1 MQPPLTPDNGTV
13 PPRFRIGDL
22 QVDIGKA
29 EVTRGDEQIALPKL
43 SFDLLCALINA
54 APAIV
59 TNDDLLQ
66 QVWPGL
72 LVSPESVAQRVKL
85 LRSAIGDD
93 SQQPRYILGVRGRGY
108 RLIPLPERLAE
119 SRPPASDSTNPS
131 IDTPSQAIAGGPS
144 FQSPALR
151 RSSQR
156 RVLLIL
162 GIVAVTSLVG
172 LAIRAVVV
180 RTRELPSPATALPA
194 TAATS
199 APGAAAIPVSQHS
212 IAVLPFVDMSE
223 KKDQEY
229 FGDGMAEE
237 IIDLLVK
244 IPGLKVIARTSS
256 FQFKGKTED
265 LRDIGTKLGAA
276 YVLEGSV
283 RKAGDQLRVTA
294 QLINSRDGTHLW
306 SETYDRDLSDV
317 LKMQDEIAVK
327 VAHALQIE
335 VRVRDYFASRPALHN
350 AEAYT
355 LHLQAAHAFNRFDR
369 QGFEQD
375 VSDEQQALDL
385 DPTFAEAAGGL
396 AGAYQYGGQVGYL
409 APGLAF
415 EKSRD
420 AAELA
425 LKLNP
430 KLAGVHALLSSIN
443 DVYRWDWPAAEKEI
457 NLARALA
464 PNDPVVAWAAMRHSL
479 ILGRWDD
486 ALRLVN
492 ALQELDPL
500 NSDGYY
506 WLSLVQLRRDRLPEA
521 EAAVRRTLEISPTY
535 NGGRYTLG
543 LVLLARSQPQGALAE
558 MRKEPFDA
566 ARLIGSA
573 MAYFALRAKAE
584 SDAALAQML
593 KNYAASTAAG
603 IAAIYAF
610 RGESDEA
617 FKWLDRAYE
626 QKDPLLYRIK
636 FTPEFDGVHG
646 DPRYKAFLKKMN
658 LPEES
663 SLGQRPSDH

>member
-1 MQPPLTPDNGTV
+1 MQPPLTPDNGTA

-22 QVDIGKA
+22 EVDIGKA
-29 EVTRGDEQIALPKL
+29 EVTRGDEKIALPKL

-108 RLIPLPERLAE
+108 RLIPIPTRLAG
-119 SRPPASDSTNPS
+119 SRPPPGDSTNPS
-131 IDTPSQAIAGGPS
+131 KDTPEATIPGAPTSQTPTPKRSNRRLTRVVIA
-144 FQSPALR
+144 A
-151 RSSQR
+151 
-156 RVLLIL
+156 
-162 GIVAVTSLVG
+162 
-172 LAIRAVVV
+172 AVVIG
-180 RTRELPSPATALPA
+180 LG
-194 TAATS
+194 AATVLVLHFWAS
-199 APGAAAIPVSQHS
+199 NHGGGRAPAVVAIHDKS

-229 FGDGMAEE
+229 FADGMAEE

-244 IPGLKVIARTSS
+244 IPGIKVISRTSS
-256 FQFKGKTED
+256 FQFKGHSED
-265 LRDIGTKLGAA
+265 LRNVGKQLGVA

-283 RKAGDQLRVTA
+283 RKAGDHLRVTA
-294 QLINSRDGTHLW
+294 QLINSKEGTHLW

-327 VAHALQIE
+327 VARALQIE
-335 VRVRDYFASRPALHN
+335 VRVRDYFASRPALRN

-355 LHLQAAHAFNRFDR
+355 LHLQAVHAFNRFDR

-375 VSDEQQALDL
+375 VSDEQRALDL

-409 APGLAF
+409 TSRVAF

-430 KLAGVHALLSSIN
+430 NLAGVHAQLGNIYDGYQWN
-443 DVYRWDWPAAEKEI
+443 WPAADKEI
-457 NLARALA
+457 NVARALA
-464 PNDPVVAWAAMRHSL
+464 PNEPTVVFAAMRHSL
-479 ILGRWDD
+479 ILGRFDD

-500 NSDGYY
+500 NADSYF
-506 WLSLVQLRRDRLPEA
+506 WLSTVQLSGGRLPEA
-521 EAAVRRTLEISPTY
+521 EAAARRTLEISPTY
-535 NGGRYTLG
+535 NGGPYTLG
-543 LVLLARSQPQGALAE
+543 LVLLARSQPQEALAA

-573 MAYFALRAKAE
+573 MAYFALGEKAE

-593 KNYAASTAAG
+593 KSYASIPAG
-603 IAAIYAF
+603 VAAIYAF

-626 QKDPLLYRIK
+626 QKDSLLYRIK
-636 FTPEFDGVHG
+636 FTPEFNGVHG
-646 DPRYKAFLKKMN
+646 DPRYTAFLKKMN
-658 LPEES
+658 LPE
-663 SLGQRPSDH
+663 